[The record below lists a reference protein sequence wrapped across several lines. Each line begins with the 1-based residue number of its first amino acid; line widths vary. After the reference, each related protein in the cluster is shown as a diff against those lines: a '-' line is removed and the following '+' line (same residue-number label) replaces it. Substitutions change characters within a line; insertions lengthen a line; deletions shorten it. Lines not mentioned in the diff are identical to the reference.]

1 MSLFSYYFKY
11 IKGFSEK
18 HCAFINVPLDIKNYS
33 KLYRND
39 LLLPAIKSF
48 LSANG
53 DGTERKKKKTLIE
66 GQTNCQC

>member
-18 HCAFINVPLDIKNYS
+18 HCALTFFFINVPLDIKNYS
-33 KLYRND
+33 KLYHND

-53 DGTERKKKKTLIE
+53 DGTERKKRKR
-66 GQTNCQC
+66 